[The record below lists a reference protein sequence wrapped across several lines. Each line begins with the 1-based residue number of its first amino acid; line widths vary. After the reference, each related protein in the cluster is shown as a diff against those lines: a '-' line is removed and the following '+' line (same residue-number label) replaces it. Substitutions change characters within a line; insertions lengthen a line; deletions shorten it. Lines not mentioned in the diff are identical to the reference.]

1 MPARLTAYL
10 PDNAAAPCLLRLQQR
25 VRIGRGTDCDF
36 RLDHPSISRR
46 HAELSLERG
55 SWRLADVGSKNG
67 CFLDGVRT
75 TSAVLDGPTWLRF
88 GDIHCEF
95 APLSEE
101 AADNAEKRISV
112 KRSNSL
118 VLAERLAQQTSLPDL
133 LTETLRATVELA
145 ECERGFL
152 LLAEQSRLQV
162 VASQDVDLLALRSR
176 EFKGSVG
183 AMQRALGSKLAV
195 VVNDVLHDPE
205 LAQRASVVAGGLRA
219 LICLPLLAGSDIV
232 GVIYADSRKA
242 GTVITTMDL
251 ELLAVFAERASLW
264 IAARRG
270 VAALSELLPKQAPA
284 WADILD
290 VQQWLQESA

>member
-10 PDNAAAPCLLRLQQR
+10 PDNAAAPCLLRSQQR
-25 VRIGRGTDCDF
+25 VRIGRGADCDF
-36 RLDHPSISRR
+36 RVNHPSISRR
-46 HAELSLERG
+46 HAELSLEHG

-75 TSAVLDGPTWLRF
+75 QSAVLDRPVWLRF

-101 AADNAEKRISV
+101 AADHAEKRISV

-118 VLAERLAQQTSLPDL
+118 VFAERLAQQTSLPDL

-145 ECERGFL
+145 DCERGFL
-152 LLAEQSRLQV
+152 LLAEQGALRV
-162 VASQDVDLLALRSR
+162 VASRDVDLVSLRSR

-195 VVNDVLHDPE
+195 VVNDVLRDPE
-205 LAQRASVVAGGLRA
+205 LAGRASVIAGGLRT
-219 LICLPLLAGSDIV
+219 LICLPLLAGGDIL
-232 GVIYADSRKA
+232 GVIYADSRQA

-251 ELLAVFAERASLW
+251 DLLAVFAERASLW

-270 VAALSELLPKQAPA
+270 VAAVSELLPQAAPV

-290 VQQWLQESA
+290 AQQWIQESA